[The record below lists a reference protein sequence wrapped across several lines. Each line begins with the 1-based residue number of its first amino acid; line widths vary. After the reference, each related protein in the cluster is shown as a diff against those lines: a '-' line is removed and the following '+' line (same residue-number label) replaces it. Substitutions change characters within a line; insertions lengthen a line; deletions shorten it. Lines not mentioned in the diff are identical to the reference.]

1 MTDTSSFDRAQDGNL
16 FPREDLLEAVAH
28 SDWRDVPVP
37 FAAWALLV
45 LGAIVLA
52 LGLPIEDA
60 LAPATTEL
68 AARLAE
74 GPWYEAPL
82 LAGLAALGRATV
94 GIEAALFGYS
104 ALGAGLAIACV
115 GLCLRAFGFRGR
127 LALFVAILAGLSPA
141 IAVGGRLPTLSTM
154 DVAAVALLLAAC
166 AAPFDPGRRGAVG
179 YGLRVGAAY
188 LFGVLIAPDCGGLWL
203 IVPLLAGPARVRDEV
218 RWRFLWTVLVVGVLA
233 SLFSADRP
241 VDGSPGALFFAAHKT
256 ALGLALGAGALLVA
270 WPISRVRD
278 AEEAGAPA
286 YLHASIA
293 FPLAL
298 TFLRTGTL
306 APAVPALAVFTAN
319 ALARRARPDNAT
331 RWAGALLAAQ
341 VGALAIVLAA
351 LPRTDVDLEA
361 LEPTPRAGDVV
372 VVDEGALYG
381 DLAVLL
387 RRRIGAEVVP
397 ASGFV
402 PGEIEG
408 RRVLWAADAPAPEGA
423 TVTELTAPSDGGAR

>member
-1 MTDTSSFDRAQDGNL
+1 MTDTTNFDRAQDGNL

-45 LGAIVLA
+45 VGAIVLA

-74 GPWYEAPL
+74 RPWYEAPL
-82 LAGLAALGRATV
+82 LAGVAALGRATV

-127 LALFVAILAGLSPA
+127 LALLVAILAGLSPA

-154 DVAAVALLLAAC
+154 DVAAMALLLAAC
-166 AAPFDPGRRGAVG
+166 AAPFDPGRRGAIG

-188 LFGVLIAPDCGGLWL
+188 LFGVMIAPDCGGLWL

-218 RWRFLWTVLVVGVLA
+218 RARFFWTVLVVGLLA
-233 SLFSADRP
+233 ATFTTGRH
-241 VDGSPGALFFAAHKT
+241 VDGSPGALFFAADKT
-256 ALGLALGAGALLVA
+256 ALGLALGAGALLLA
-270 WPISRVRD
+270 WPLSRIRD

-298 TFLRTGTL
+298 TLLRTGTL

-319 ALARRARPDNAT
+319 ALARRARPDNAA
-331 RWAGALLAAQ
+331 RWAGAFLAAQ
-341 VGALAIVLAA
+341 LGALALVLAT

-361 LEPTPRAGDVV
+361 LAPTPRAGDLV
-372 VVDEGALYG
+372 VVDGGELYG
-381 DLAVLL
+381 DLALLL
-387 RRRIGAEVVP
+387 RRRIGAEVVL
-397 ASGFV
+397 ASQFV
-402 PGEIEG
+402 PEDAES
-408 RRVLWAADAPAPEGA
+408 RRVLWAADAHPPEGA
-423 TVTELTAPSDGGAR
+423 AVTELTAPTDDAAR